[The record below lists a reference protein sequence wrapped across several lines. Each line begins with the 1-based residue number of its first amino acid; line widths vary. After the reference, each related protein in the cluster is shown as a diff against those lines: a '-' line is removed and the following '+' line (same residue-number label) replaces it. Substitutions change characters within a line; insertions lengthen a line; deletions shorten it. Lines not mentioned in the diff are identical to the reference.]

1 MDGCLG
7 VLVLGEIVTEALQGK
22 LDMAR
27 PHELGRRGFQDGSDF
42 IGQRGI
48 LQKVGSLRAGL
59 EVDSLALAES
69 RQGLKRLANE
79 DDSPLRFLLFGNQ
92 IGQFLLGGFVGLL
105 ILGEL
110 GHAAH
115 YKQA

>member
-1 MDGCLG
+1 MAQ
-7 VLVLGEIVTEALQGK
+7 ALQGK

-27 PHELGRRGFQDGSDF
+27 PHKLGRCGFQNGSDF

-48 LQKVGSLRAGL
+48 LKQVRSLGAGL
-59 EVDSLALAES
+59 EADTLALAES

-92 IGQFLLGGFVGLL
+92 IGQLLLGGFVGLL

-115 YKQA
+115 YKQS